1 MPELPEAASKR
12 VITWSIIWSILL
24 MVVGCAAIAS
34 PIVSSIGAAFII
46 GWLVFIGGLVQFIHA
61 VQSKGI
67 GHLAWKLLVAA
78 FYVMAGVYL
87 VAHPLLEL
95 AGLTLVL
102 AIIFCAT
109 GTADIVAWFSNRK
122 IGGSVWMLVN
132 GVVALFL
139 GFTIWNRWPA
149 SSLWFL
155 GTLVGISLF
164 MAGMARLMMALA
176 VRRLLHNPGS
186 SPIHER
192 RAA

>member
-1 MPELPEAASKR
+1 MPEAAEATSKR
-12 VITWSIIWSILL
+12 IITWSILWSILL
-24 MVVGCAAIAS
+24 MVIGCAAMAS
-34 PIVSSIGAAFII
+34 PIVSSIGAAFMI

-61 VQSKGI
+61 IQSKGI
-67 GHLAWKLLVAA
+67 GHTVWKSLVAA
-78 FYVMAGVYL
+78 FYVVAGVYM

-109 GTADIVAWFSNRK
+109 GVADIIAWFSNRTT
-122 IGGSVWMLVN
+122 GGSFWMLVN
-132 GVVALFL
+132 GIVALLL
-139 GFTIWNRWPA
+139 GLTIWNRWPA

-155 GTLVGISLF
+155 GTLLGIGLF

-176 VRRLLHNPGS
+176 VRRLLHDPGT

>member
-1 MPELPEAASKR
+1 MPEAAEATSKR
-12 VITWSIIWSILL
+12 IITWSILWSILL
-24 MVVGCAAIAS
+24 MVIGCAAMAS
-34 PIVSSIGAAFII
+34 PIVSSIGAAFMI

-61 VQSKGI
+61 IQSKGI
-67 GHLAWKLLVAA
+67 GHTAWKSLVAA
-78 FYVMAGVYL
+78 FYVVAGVYM

-109 GTADIVAWFSNRK
+109 GVADIIAWFSNRTT
-122 IGGSVWMLVN
+122 GGSFWMLVN
-132 GVVALFL
+132 GIVALLL
-139 GFTIWNRWPA
+139 GLTIWNRWPA

-155 GTLVGISLF
+155 GTLLGISLF

-176 VRRLLHNPGS
+176 VRRLLHDPGT